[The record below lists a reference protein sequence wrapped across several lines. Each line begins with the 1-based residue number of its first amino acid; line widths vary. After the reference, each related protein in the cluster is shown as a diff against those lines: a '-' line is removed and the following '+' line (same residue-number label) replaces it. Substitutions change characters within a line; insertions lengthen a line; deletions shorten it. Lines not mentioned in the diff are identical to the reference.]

1 MNSIKLEIVT
11 GPGNKETFFIGSYQ
25 VLPPK
30 RLKTPVTIANKNTKK
45 VIAAIAKGE
54 EREFLLTEDELNGF
68 TPQEEIKTPSYLILL
83 RLDKPTATSFFE

>member
-1 MNSIKLEIVT
+1 MNSTKLERVA

-30 RLKTPVTIANKNTKK
+30 RLKTPVMIASKNTKK
-45 VIAAIAKGE
+45 VVAAIAKGE

-68 TPQEEIKTPSYLILL
+68 APQEEIKTPSYLILL
-83 RLDKPTATSFFE
+83 RLDKPKTSGFFE